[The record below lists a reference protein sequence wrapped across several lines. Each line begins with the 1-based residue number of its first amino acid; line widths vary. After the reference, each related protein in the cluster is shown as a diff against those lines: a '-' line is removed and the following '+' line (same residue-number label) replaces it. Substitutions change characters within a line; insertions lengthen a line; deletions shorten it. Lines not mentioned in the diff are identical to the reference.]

1 MASALPRGT
10 KLLKTIEPSIF
21 KSAGD
26 PQLISGDL
34 LARARKILF
43 ITHFAIGDFAY
54 MQSCFRA
61 LKTAYPHLAIHVWV
75 DERRRTADSTKWPH
89 LKKYG
94 VYDWLDHSPWVDKS
108 YDETYSPALHA
119 QSVAAASAEDY
130 PIIVTLTNLDSHK
143 YVRLAR
149 RIGRNAFIAGL
160 KKTTTRS
167 YDIVK
172 QLGYRKLDASIPLYK
187 SRVYSGSGAH
197 ISDMYADWFGRAF
210 GIDIPK
216 ADRIPTLDIPDQWLR
231 YAQAQFT
238 DWGFSEADSK
248 VIFVN
253 AFSKCKDRCWPF
265 ERSLELVRAMQRDP
279 RWRGAKFIVNVVPEA
294 LPKAQALCAA
304 TPVPDMKLFSAE
316 DNFFQLPAI
325 LGLCDLIIT
334 VETVIMHLA
343 NAVKVPVIALMRQ
356 TTPEWTPIDSANSTI
371 VWTGAFDDWLDKIE
385 VPAVL
390 EAAREVHER

>member
-1 MASALPRGT
+1 M
-10 KLLKTIEPSIF
+10 LKTIEPSIF

-26 PQLISGDL
+26 PQLIPSDL

-61 LKTAYPHLAIHVWV
+61 LKSAYPQLEVHVWV
-75 DERRRTADSTKWPH
+75 DERRRTNDSAQWPQ

-119 QSVAAASAEDY
+119 QSVAAAGAEQY
-130 PIIVTLTNLDSHK
+130 PVIVTLTNLDSHK

-149 RIGRNAFIAGL
+149 RIGRNAFIVGL
-160 KKTTTRS
+160 KKTTTRR

-172 QLGYRKLDASIPLYK
+172 QLGYRKLDASIPLHK
-187 SRVYSGSGAH
+187 SRVYGASGAH

-216 ADRIPTLDIPDQWLR
+216 ADRIPTLDIPARWLH
-231 YAQAQFT
+231 YAQARFSE
-238 DWGFSEADSK
+238 WGFSEPGAQ

-265 ERSLELVRAMQRDP
+265 ERSLQLVQAMRQDP
-279 RWRGAKFIVNVVPEA
+279 RWGDARFIVNVVPEA
-294 LPKAQALCAA
+294 LPAAQALCAA
-304 TPVPDMKLFSAE
+304 TPIPNMKLFSAE

-325 LGLCDLIIT
+325 LGLCHLIIT

-343 NAVKVPVIALMRQ
+343 NAVKVPVVALMRQ

-371 VWTGAFDDWLDKIE
+371 VWARAFDHWIDKIE
-385 VPAVL
+385 LPAVL
-390 EAAREVHER
+390 EAAAGVPMR